1 MEEIAYILSIIL
13 LLTGILGSII
23 PILPGPLLT
32 YAGALV
38 LYWFTDLPFSST
50 DIWVMGG
57 ITVVVFVSDYL
68 LQVLGVK
75 KLGGG
80 KMALRGTIV
89 GTIIGM
95 FFTPIGILIGAFL
108 GAFLGARTE
117 TDDDG
122 KALKIAM
129 GSMVG
134 FLLGTALKLTF
145 AIYMIYYLI
154 DLVY

>member
-1 MEEIAYILSIIL
+1 
-13 LLTGILGSII
+13 
-23 PILPGPLLT
+23 
-32 YAGALV
+32 
-38 LYWFTDLPFSST
+38 
-50 DIWVMGG
+50 
-57 ITVVVFVSDYL
+57 
-68 LQVLGVK
+68 
-75 KLGGG
+75 
-80 KMALRGTIV
+80 MALRGTIV